1 MATPYRGYTEVPG
14 AVTPDV
20 PYRVNLALREVDADV
35 QDLETSLRETD
46 TAHGGRL
53 AALEVAAGFGSGM
66 QLQDEAVN
74 GLLNSTT
81 SATGATARRLAN
93 TLGPA
98 ATVTALGTEGTP
110 TQAAFER
117 FTLGHLAD
125 TFHGPMK
132 EWGAA
137 LGNAKT
143 RAAIW
148 VNLGSSTANG
158 GTTTY
163 AGQAWAP
170 RIATWLTGRS
180 MLDSAALPRLEGVT
194 ARPAT
199 GIHAYSGAVGGTTSN
214 NYLDAAKMA
223 AITALQPDLVTHM
236 VGSNDYGSGIAL
248 TTYKSRLRNW
258 LDQLTAATPNTVHL
272 LIHQQPRND
281 IQTPAYAW
289 SEYGKAMAE
298 VADLYENAA
307 FFDASVYF
315 PRAGM
320 PGHIMTEAVHMN
332 AQGHKILADAVA
344 EAMGTP
350 IYYVRD
356 SITPT
361 WTGKNPAAGTEGEE
375 VFRQEI
381 KPAPY
386 PRRITVDMNVYAYG
400 TNTNHA
406 AMGAEMG
413 LRCGYV
419 NDKDNSI
426 PAGPLYQFRVAQGG
440 QNYARTYGASK
451 SYHID
456 ANRTAWV
463 WFLAGGSCYVS
474 GTTTY
479 TDFNIRAE
487 EA

>member
-14 AVTPDV
+14 NTAPDV

-81 SATGATARRLAN
+81 SATGSTARRMVE

-98 ATVTALGTEGTP
+98 ATVSALGTEGS
-110 TQAAFER
+110 QVREALDR
-117 FTLGHLAD
+117 FTLDHLAD

-132 EWGAA
+132 SWGRA
-137 LGNAKT
+137 LNGAKT

-163 AGQAWAP
+163 AGQAWAQ

-180 MLDSAALPRLEGVT
+180 TLDSAALPRLEGVT

-236 VGSNDYGSGIAL
+236 VGSNDFGSGVGL

-258 LDQLTAATPNTVHL
+258 LDQLNAATPGTVHL

-281 IQTPAYAW
+281 IKTPAYAW
-289 SEYGKAMAE
+289 SEYGKALAE
-298 VADLYENAA
+298 VADLYDNVA

-315 PRAGM
+315 PRSGM
-320 PGHIMTEAVHMN
+320 PGHIMTETIHMN
-332 AQGHKILADAVA
+332 AHGHKILADAVA

-361 WTGKNPAAGTEGEE
+361 WTGRDNPAGVDSIVMQHRIPA
-375 VFRQEI
+375 
-381 KPAPY
+381 APY
-386 PRRITVDMNVYAYG
+386 PRDITIVANVFAYG
-400 TNTNHA
+400 KGA
-406 AMGAEMG
+406 AGALGAEMG
-413 LRCGYV
+413 IRCGY
-419 NDKDNSI
+419 NDNTEALI
-426 PAGPLYQFRVAQGG
+426 AAGPLYQFRVAQGG
-440 QNYARTYGASK
+440 ANYARTYSATK
-451 SYHID
+451 TYHID
-456 ANRTAWV
+456 ANRDAWAF
-463 WFLAGGSCYVS
+463 FLAGGNCYVS

-479 TDFNIRAE
+479 TDFKILGEPA
-487 EA
+487 